1 MAGYLLTITVQ
12 DGFSEHARK
21 IDLEVG
27 KLGFM
32 SYFIDQGKKIRLP
45 KYTYVREDAS
55 PFWSVQQACKAA
67 KDIVLQIDPA
77 ASITVFE
84 KGRGVYCYFRAST
97 AAEGKP

>member
-1 MAGYLLTITVQ
+1 MAGYILMISMQ
-12 DGFSEHARK
+12 DGSSEHTRK
-21 IDLEVG
+21 IDLELG
-27 KLGFM
+27 KQGFM
-32 SYFIDQGKKIRLP
+32 SYFIDQGEKIHFP

-84 KGRGVYCYFRAST
+84 KGRGVYCLRASI
-97 AAEGKP
+97 AIEGNP